1 MKWKE
6 LFLKKMNKKD
16 GFDDIKR
23 DNKISKTHI
32 AIRFGNTIFKE
43 SINWWR
49 WSKDN
54 DITNDKEK

>member
-32 AIRFGNTIFKE
+32 AIRFGNIFKE